1 MTTIDVKV
9 LDARLTERYDE
20 LRPAYATPGSA
31 GLDLRACIDA
41 PLVLEPGQTKLIPTG
56 LAIHIGDPRL
66 AAMILPRSG
75 WATSTAS
82 CSATWSA

>member
-31 GLDLRACIDA
+31 GLDLRDCK
-41 PLVLEPGQTKLIPTG
+41 P
-56 LAIHIGDPRL
+56 
-66 AAMILPRSG
+66 AAAR
-75 WATSTAS
+75 
-82 CSATWSA
+82 